1 MHLSLKLIIY
11 FFPLL
16 TCQTKTYHVTPYVD
30 GSILIVLNI
39 YSSGLKVV
47 QNWIDGLPWWL
58 SVKESATNVGDTGS
72 IPGQGR
78 SHMLRNS

>member
-16 TCQTKTYHVTPYVD
+16 TCQTKTYHVTTYVD

-39 YSSGLKVV
+39 YSSSLKVL
-47 QNWIDGLPWWL
+47 QNEWMGFPDGSVLKNLP
-58 SVKESATNVGDTGS
+58 T
-72 IPGQGR
+72 
-78 SHMLRNS
+78 M